1 MAQISPPK
9 RATNEIAT
17 NERAKRA
24 KKSKKKGPCHEEAVG
39 VVDEGIYS
47 DTESLVAQS
56 DSSYDSDLAESSDSE
71 FDCSDPEFDPDQ
83 EIVDEDDDDDDDV
96 PVFAYDV
103 HDPCID
109 VDVVFLYVNQCKKTR
124 KDLEPKAR
132 LRIKVA
138 SGCFFFGSTS
148 PKYVGCKVKTSGP
161 KHTCGSFNN
170 CGETMASNKWVADR
184 VLELLRDDPSLGPK
198 KLQEELKKKYS
209 VDITYL
215 RVFRGKE
222 RALDMINGRWDDSYN
237 LLPTYQD
244 ELLRSV
250 PGSVV
255 KLDTEENNGDVCFRR
270 FFVALKPC
278 INGFLQGCRPYIAMD
293 STHLTGRLFPVA
305 YGVIETES
313 KESWTWFVQN
323 LKEAIGTPAGFVIST
338 DAGKGIEGAVDDVYL
353 GVEHREFAKSFTNV
367 KFTYHM
373 DKIKEGCPEALTW
386 LDDNHPYIWSRSKFS
401 EECKISKIKD
411 RQIVDLLD
419 TIRKMIISKFVSRAN
434 LASKMDEKI
443 IPSITNTLNAKSKTL
458 KNREVLICG
467 SGTAEVTVATIT
479 HAVNLEERT
488 CTCRAWEVTGKPC
501 DHALA
506 FIVKLDSEVQMDD
519 FVDKCF
525 SVEMLKMAYAGQFKL
540 MASKDEWAH
549 VDLGYKIKKPR
560 LRRKPGRPR
569 VARIRASDETSTSK
583 RKKCSECHELGHT
596 AKHCQEGLTASQKRK
611 LSSSQS
617 GTGEG
622 INDPSDPPTSV
633 ASASGTTRG
642 RGRGGAGAALAPDG
656 GGGGGAAGGGG
667 RGRVGAGAGAAP
679 GGGGGG
685 GGGAASGGGGGGGR
699 GRGGRGGRQLNGLD
713 LICNSSIGAFV

>member
-1 MAQISPPK
+1 MSASSSLVVMMETGGTAASDAAEGVDGFMVVGNTCSSVVGMLSASDLVMAQLGSGVEHL

-109 VDVVFLYVNQCKKTR
+109 VDVVFLYVNQCKSAVTHHCILNDHAFDIIK
-124 KDLEPKAR
+124 KD
-132 LRIKVA
+132 
-138 SGCFFFGSTS
+138 
-148 PKYVGCKVKTSGP
+148 
-161 KHTCGSFNN
+161 
-170 CGETMASNKWVADR
+170 
-184 VLELLRDDPSLGPK
+184 K
-198 KLQEELKKKYS
+198 KRFRAQGK
-209 VDITYL
+209 IT
-215 RVFRGKE
+215 
-222 RALDMINGRWDDSYN
+222 D
-237 LLPTYQD
+237 Q
-244 ELLRSV
+244 
-250 PGSVV
+250 
-255 KLDTEENNGDVCFRR
+255 
-270 FFVALKPC
+270 
-278 INGFLQGCRPYIAMD
+278 
-293 STHLTGRLFPVA
+293 
-305 YGVIETES
+305 
-313 KESWTWFVQN
+313 
-323 LKEAIGTPAGFVIST
+323 GFVIST

-401 EECKISKIKD
+401 EECKD